1 MRKEIILFVL
11 LTVACLN
18 SCSVDSGYNINSPDK
33 RITVSFNISD
43 NALYYNL
50 VSIGDTLLRKSKI
63 GLAFENNS
71 FSQDVVICS
80 VDTSSF
86 YEKWETVN
94 GKNKKVI
101 NNYNQI
107 ILHCRNIAKD
117 SAQYNI
123 EFRCFDDGVA
133 FRYSFPG
140 MKDKKSN
147 KIYKDVSEISFTD
160 DFTFW
165 AYNGESHNVGPVT
178 WTSYN
183 KKTVRIP
190 VVVKTKSDQYIG
202 IHEAAI
208 LNMAPIEIRKS
219 SRENTF
225 EIVQPISKE
234 FTGITTSWRTLIIG
248 ERPGDLIESD
258 LLVNLNDSC
267 KISYPSWVKPGKSM
281 WDWRVWGYKALDG
294 FEYGLNTVSHK
305 RLIDFASKNNIQYLL
320 IDADWYGPEF
330 DSNSDPTK
338 ARKGVNVEE
347 CMKYAKEKGV
357 GVILYLND
365 VGAKKFGLER
375 VIKQF
380 SEWGAA
386 GVKYGFMTGTSQE
399 KVIHTR
405 EIVKLCAKY
414 KLMVVFHDNPVPPS
428 GDRRTFPNLIAKE
441 FCHAQADAKCSYF
454 PETIVTSCFVNM
466 LAGPLDMTNGW
477 FGLNGA
483 ISRPKVFKEIPGTVA
498 AEVAKLIVI
507 YSGLTVLPDSPEEYL
522 KKEDLFD
529 CIRKMPSQFDSYKV
543 LDGEIGKYIIVARQ
557 SGLNWFIGSLTNRD
571 KRTLN
576 VDFRFLPKGESYQAT
591 FYEDTQDTHFLNN
604 KESYRVRKD
613 IKVNRNT
620 KLKIYLAP
628 GGGNSIWLKKL

>member
-11 LTVACLN
+11 SILVCLN
-18 SCSVDSGYNINSPDK
+18 SCSVDSNYNLNSPDK
-33 RITVSFNISD
+33 NIKVFFNVSENTI
-43 NALYYNL
+43 YYNV
-50 VSIGDTLLRKSKI
+50 VSYGDTLLKKSKI
-63 GLAFENNS
+63 GLAFDSNS
-71 FSQDVVICS
+71 FSQNVVI
-80 VDTSSF
+80 TSADKGSF
-86 YEKWETVN
+86 DETWETIN
-94 GKNKKVI
+94 GKNKKVR

-107 ILHCRNIAKD
+107 VLHCGNLAKD

-140 MKDKKSN
+140 RKDENSGEF
-147 KIYKDVSEISFTD
+147 YKDVSEISFTD

-165 AYNGESHNVGPVT
+165 AYNGESHNIGPVT

-183 KKTVRIP
+183 QKTARIP
-190 VVVKTKSDQYIG
+190 VVVKTKSGQYIG

-208 LNMAPIEIRKS
+208 LHIAPFYIRKS
-219 SRENTF
+219 TIKNTF
-225 EIVQPISKE
+225 DIVQPISKD
-234 FTGITTSWRTLIIG
+234 FIGITTSWRTLIIG
-248 ERPGDLIESD
+248 KRPGDLIESD
-258 LLVNLNDSC
+258 LLVNLNDPC
-267 KISYPSWVKPGKSM
+267 KISDPSWVKPGKSM
-281 WDWRVWGYKALDG
+281 WDWRVWGYKAPDG

-305 RLIDFASKNNIQYLL
+305 RLIDFASENNIQYLL

-338 ARKGVNVEE
+338 ARKEVNIEE

-365 VGAKKFGLER
+365 VGANKFGLER
-375 VIKQF
+375 ILKQF
-380 SEWGAA
+380 SDWGAV
-386 GVKYGFMTGTSQE
+386 GVKYGFMKGTPQE
-399 KVIHTR
+399 KVKHTR
-405 EIVKLCAKY
+405 EVVKLCAKY
-414 KLMVVFHDNPVPPS
+414 KLMVVFHDNPVPPG
-428 GDRRTFPNLIAKE
+428 GDRRTWPNLIARE

-477 FGLNGA
+477 FGFNEA

-522 KKEDLFD
+522 KKDDLFD

-557 SGLNWFIGSLTNRD
+557 SGNNWFIGSLTNSD
-571 KRTLN
+571 KRTLD
-576 VDFRFLPKGESYQAT
+576 VDFGFLPEGESYQAT
-591 FYEDTQDTHFLNN
+591 FYEDTSETHFLNN
-604 KESYRVRKD
+604 KESYRVRKG
-613 IKVNRNT
+613 IKVNKNT

-628 GGGNSIWLKKL
+628 GGGNSIWLKKI